1 VNREP
6 RTANRPPLR
15 RPTLAW
21 LLCAII
27 VRVIARLRVRDAGRL
42 PDGPAVYACNHL
54 SWIDPLAIIVALGP
68 RRPVVFLAA
77 REHIERRRL
86 LDWVVARLGLV
97 IKIDRKAMGQR
108 DTLRAAER
116 ALASGAC
123 LALFPE
129 GRINVTAAPLL
140 PLEPGAAAIARR
152 AGVPLVPLAV
162 AGSRELH
169 FRRTI
174 VLACGGPVAPGRT
187 HREDAAATR
196 QLHDTLLAL
205 LPPSPRLGRWRGGS
219 WLGRLT

>member
-1 VNREP
+1 VNRP
-6 RTANRPPLR
+6 QPTR
-15 RPTLAW
+15 RPTFTW

-27 VRVIARLRVRDAGRL
+27 VRLIARLRVQGSRQM

-54 SWIDPLAIIVALGP
+54 SWLDPLVIVVALGP

-77 REHIERRRL
+77 REHIERRRP
-86 LDWVVARLGLV
+86 LDWITARLGLV
-97 IKIDRKAMGQR
+97 IKVDRTAMGQR
-108 DTLRAAER
+108 GTLRAAER
-116 ALASGAC
+116 ALASGAS

-129 GRINVTAAPLL
+129 GRVNVTAEALL

-169 FRRTI
+169 LCRSVVLSCGTPI
-174 VLACGGPVAPGRT
+174 VTGRT
-187 HREDAAATR
+187 HRDDAATTAR
-196 QLHDTLLAL
+196 LHDDLLAL
-205 LPPSPRLGRWRGGS
+205 LPPTPPLGRWRGGS